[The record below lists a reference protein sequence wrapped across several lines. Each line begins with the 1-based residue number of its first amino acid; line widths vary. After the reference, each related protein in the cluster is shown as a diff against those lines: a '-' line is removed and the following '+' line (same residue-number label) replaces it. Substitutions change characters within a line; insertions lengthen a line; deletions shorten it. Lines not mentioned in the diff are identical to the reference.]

1 MARAPAAESAKPD
14 DVMVECGIIMPIADM
29 TDYPASHWEA
39 MLELISRGV
48 RKAGMT
54 PQPVWANGPADVLQ
68 ERIVRNLYE
77 QPFAVCDVSGLNP
90 NVMLELGIR
99 LAFGKP
105 TIIVNDGVMRA
116 PFDIGPAE
124 YVVYDRSLHYKSA
137 EDFVER
143 LTARIQAVKAVVD
156 QNTYRP
162 YIKTFGPI
170 ELGAPGNE
178 AVPLGQALLD
188 QLEMIKSEMR
198 HMKTFTSTPVRDAL
212 ASSEAPPSS
221 YSSALDAS
229 LVMIFAVSREAMNEV
244 QWRIARKF
252 PDAIVT
258 SRKEHILVSHPSNKS
273 LAARTKMEVEILNII
288 QEVEGR
294 VRRAE

>member
-1 MARAPAAESAKPD
+1 MAKAPTAGSAQPD
-14 DVMVECGIIMPIADM
+14 EVTVECGIIMPIADM
-29 TDYPASHWEA
+29 SDYTASHWEA

-116 PFDIGPAE
+116 PFDISPAE
-124 YVVYDRSLHYKSA
+124 YVAYDRSLHYRSA

-170 ELGAPGNE
+170 ELGTPGNE
-178 AVPLGQALLD
+178 AVPLGQVVLD
-188 QLEMIKSEMR
+188 QLENIKSEMR
-198 HMKTFTSTPVRDAL
+198 RMKTFASVPVRDAL
-212 ASSEAPPSS
+212 SPSELLSSMYASSIER
-221 YSSALDAS
+221 DVS
-229 LVMIFAVSREAMNEV
+229 LVFTVS
-244 QWRIARKF
+244 
-252 PDAIVT
+252 PDAMEEVKRIIRVRFPNAIT
-258 SRKEHILVSHPSNKS
+258 SSTRETIMVNGYSNKS
-273 LAARTKMEVEILNII
+273 LAFRKKMEVEIMSLID
-288 QEVEGR
+288 EVEERIKQGG
-294 VRRAE
+294 

>member
-1 MARAPAAESAKPD
+1 MAKAPTAESAQPD
-14 DVMVECGIIMPIADM
+14 EVTVECGIIMPIADM
-29 TDYPASHWEA
+29 SDYTASHWEA

-105 TIIVNDGVMRA
+105 TIIVNDGVTRA

-124 YVVYDRSLHYKSA
+124 YVAYDRSLHYKAA

-143 LTARIQAVKAVVD
+143 LKTRIQAVKAVVD

-178 AVPLGQALLD
+178 AVPLGEVVLD

-198 HMKTFTSTPVRDAL
+198 QMRNFTSAPVRDAL
-212 ASSEAPPSS
+212 AAYELPPSRIFPIS
-221 YSSALDAS
+221 ETTLTFPVSRGAMEEVRRL
-229 LVMIFAVSREAMNEV
+229 LVMTFPNASIASFRDTVTVNVHSNASPAMTKKLESEILSVINEV
-244 QWRIARKF
+244 EERIR
-252 PDAIVT
+252 
-258 SRKEHILVSHPSNKS
+258 
-273 LAARTKMEVEILNII
+273 
-288 QEVEGR
+288 QGG
-294 VRRAE
+294 

>member
-1 MARAPAAESAKPD
+1 MAKAPTAEPAKPEEAT
-14 DVMVECGIIMPIADM
+14 VECGIIMPIADM
-29 TDYPASHWEA
+29 NGYSASHWEA

-105 TIIVNDGVMRA
+105 TIIINDGVSRA

-124 YVVYDRSLHYKSA
+124 YVAYDRSLHYQTA
-137 EDFVER
+137 EDFVVR
-143 LTARIQAVKAVVD
+143 LTARIDAVKAVVD
-156 QNTYRP
+156 QNSYRP

-178 AVPLGQALLD
+178 AVPIGQAVLD
-188 QLEMIKSEMR
+188 QIASLASDMRAIKSRLPHQSQDASSNVTPSLFNNMEMSR
-198 HMKTFTSTPVRDAL
+198 VFSYDVDQGSLNEVRMKIKSALPDAL
-212 ASSEAPPSS
+212 IFNRPNGGISVILPSVTTKKSS
-221 YSSALDAS
+221 YFDNYIKKIIDEAGGGS
-229 LVMIFAVSREAMNEV
+229 LF
-244 QWRIARKF
+244 
-252 PDAIVT
+252 D
-258 SRKEHILVSHPSNKS
+258 
-273 LAARTKMEVEILNII
+273 
-288 QEVEGR
+288 
-294 VRRAE
+294 